1 MPRYQTLMP
10 IRTKGAAPPLFCV
23 HGQPLKIA
31 QRINPDRPIYGLSHV
46 YYSDFLDEAPESIEY
61 LAAQYLSEIRQVQ
74 PNGPYHFCGFSAGG
88 MIAFEIARQLLA
100 EGDKV
105 GELLLVEPTVM
116 NGPISLANK
125 VGNAMLESDS
135 LLSGLRQLLVRAPNK
150 IMARIRIYLRMLA
163 AQGYFMLRQPL
174 PERLRWI
181 GYLKALGPAMR
192 KYEYQPI
199 DCHGTLLYKMMD
211 DEHRSSAALYWG
223 GLFLKG
229 VAVEVLP
236 DVGRHKDFMVEPA
249 LSQTVA
255 LIDRLALVGAPGK
268 LS

>member
-1 MPRYQTLMP
+1 MP

-100 EGDKV
+100 DGDKV
-105 GELLLVEPTVM
+105 GSLLLVEPTVM
-116 NGPISLANK
+116 NSTPSLANK
-125 VGNAMLESDS
+125 VGRTMLESDS
-135 LLSGLRQLLVRAPNK
+135 LLAGIRQLLVRAPNVIK
-150 IMARIRIYLRMLA
+150 ARIRTYLRRLA

-174 PERLRWI
+174 PESLRWL
-181 GYLKALGPAMR
+181 GYLKSLGPAMR

-199 DCHGTLLYKMMD
+199 DCHCTLLYQMMD
-211 DEHRSSAALYWG
+211 DEYCESAAEFWG
-223 GLFLKG
+223 QLFLQG
-229 VAVEVLP
+229 VTVEVFP
-236 DVGRHKDFMVEPA
+236 AARRHQDFMLEPA
-249 LSQTVA
+249 LSQTVE
-255 LIDRLALVGAPGK
+255 LIERLDV
-268 LS
+268 